1 MQLSSVPHRYRLQTG
16 LPRANDVLRK
26 WSNRNFL
33 FGRPPDDPTSARV
46 VEAGDGERGEMGAE
60 SRRGGGGVDRWKD
73 SGQLG
78 LAVRSKH
85 KGVTDVAPER
95 RHTNTKTKT

>member
-1 MQLSSVPHRYRLQTG
+1 MQK
-16 LPRANDVLRK
+16 A
-26 WSNRNFL
+26 
-33 FGRPPDDPTSARV
+33 
-46 VEAGDGERGEMGAE
+46 EGE
-60 SRRGGGGVDRWKD
+60 GGVDRWKD